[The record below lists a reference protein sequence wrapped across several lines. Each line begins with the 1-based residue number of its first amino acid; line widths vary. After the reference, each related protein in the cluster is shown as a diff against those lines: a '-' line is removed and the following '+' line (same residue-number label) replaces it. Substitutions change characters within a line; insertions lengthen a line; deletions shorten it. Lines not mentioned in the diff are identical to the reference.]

1 MGLMHHCRHLEMGES
16 GVEVRASLH
25 IIHGSLQS
33 PRRESLEWEE
43 GLRDPPLAALQL
55 TDRMLC
61 TLCFAHLESEEL
73 G

>member
-1 MGLMHHCRHLEMGES
+1 MHHCSRLELEES
-16 GVEVRASLH
+16 SVEVCASLH
-25 IIHGSLQS
+25 TTHQSLQS

-43 GLRDPPLAALQL
+43 GLRVPPLAALQL
-55 TDRMLC
+55 TDRMLR